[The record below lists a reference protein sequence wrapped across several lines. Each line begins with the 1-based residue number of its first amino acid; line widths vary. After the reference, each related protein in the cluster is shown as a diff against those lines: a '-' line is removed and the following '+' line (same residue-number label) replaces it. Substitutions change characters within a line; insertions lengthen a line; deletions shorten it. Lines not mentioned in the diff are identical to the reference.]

1 MTDDAEYGASLLR
14 GHIKSLGVREDAY
27 LKQARNLEHQAL
39 LCRERAEE
47 IKNQIDVAEKVLHN
61 LEGDI

>member
-14 GHIKSLGVREDAY
+14 GHIESLGVREDAY

-39 LCRERAEE
+39 LCRERAVE
-47 IKNQIDVAEKVLHN
+47 IGNQIEIAERTLRN
-61 LEGDI
+61 LEGEN

>member
-14 GHIKSLGVREDAY
+14 GHIESLGVREDAY
-27 LKQARNLEHQAL
+27 LKQARNLEQQAL

-61 LEGDI
+61 LEGEN